1 MKVDVYRN
9 LHKKCWSIRSV
20 VTGRVVAHK
29 SDATV
34 ANAKFIV
41 QPAGRAKVLREKK
54 KNVHA
59 FVRGEWIETGLYIVD
74 DVTVA
79 NVKLS
84 LPNPYLRIEVSY
96 NPYKMGYFYKTA
108 TEESVID
115 SSLVALTSQG
125 KVYMVGV

>member
-20 VTGRVVAHK
+20 ATGRVVAHK

-59 FVRGEWIETGLYIVD
+59 FIRGEWIETGLYIVD
-74 DVTVA
+74 CIQVQH
-79 NVKLS
+79 KYMECFRKPCLCQ
-84 LPNPYLRIEVSY
+84 I
-96 NPYKMGYFYKTA
+96 KT
-108 TEESVID
+108 
-115 SSLVALTSQG
+115 LH
-125 KVYMVGV
+125 